1 MDALAARL
9 GRATV
14 ATAALFVV
22 LFVAS
27 TIYTATGDTA
37 RDLLIQELL
46 VNLVIV
52 MGLQVFI
59 GSTGILSF
67 GHLAFAQIAAYGAAL
82 VTIPAASKATSL
94 PDLPFGLGDVELGA
108 VGGTIVGVIVATAV
122 GAVVGVAVARAGGL
136 AATMITLAVLFVVD
150 QAVKNWTELT
160 RGAGGLSGVPR
171 IETNTWLWVAAL
183 GAILVATVFRETRS
197 GRFAVATRDD
207 EIAAAAIGIDRFWPR
222 WTAWVISVAVV
233 GLAGALRV
241 QAVGSTNPQQ
251 YTLDVAVLVL
261 AMLVAGGMRTVTG
274 AFVGTVVVTVGNEV
288 FRQIGDAQEIERLPD
303 LFLSV
308 VLLAVMLLRPGG
320 LLGDADVA
328 GWLRERARRRVR
340 GSPAPEGVAT
350 PPDASK
356 PSDGG
361 AAAGGD
367 LEASGI
373 TVRFGGFV
381 ALADAGVRV
390 RPGEVVGLIGPNG
403 AGKTTLFNVVTGI
416 VAEEA
421 GTVTLGDRDLT
432 AEAPHR
438 IARAGLARTFQNLR
452 LFGTLSVHENVALAA
467 LERDPLPAG
476 RPCRRRRRA
485 DRAGRPRRG
494 RRPPGVDARLR
505 PPAPPRAGPG
515 RGPGAGVPAARRADV
530 RDERHREPGDGRP
543 RPGDGAPRR
552 CRGPGDRPRSRLHH
566 PHQRSRRGARRRP
579 RPGRGDARRGAG
591 RTRRRRGLPR
601 SIAPSPTEGPCRR
614 PFRSPTRR
622 GRRAG
627 RGTRTP
633 APRRRRPAAGRA
645 AGRAGVRPRCG
656 PAGGRATRP
665 GTGARPWRRRGAI
678 RRGGR
683 CRSGQD
689 RRSGVDRGWR
699 R

>member
-1 MDALAARL
+1 MDALVARL

-14 ATAALFVV
+14 ATAVLFVV
-22 LFVAS
+22 LLVAS

-82 VTIPAASKATSL
+82 VTIPAASKASSL

-108 VGGTIVGVIVATAV
+108 VGGTIVGVIVATAI

-183 GAILVATVFRETRS
+183 GAILAATVFRETRS

-207 EIAAAAIGIDRFWPR
+207 EIAAGAIGIDRFWPR
-222 WTAWVISVAVV
+222 WTAWVLSVAIV
-233 GLAGALRV
+233 GLAGTLRV
-241 QAVGSTNPQQ
+241 QAVGSTNPKQ

-261 AMLVAGGMRTVTG
+261 AMLVAGGMRTVSG
-274 AFVGTVVVTVGNEV
+274 AFVGTIVVTVGTEV
-288 FRQIGDAQEIERLPD
+288 FRQVGDAQEIERLPD
-303 LFLSV
+303 LFLSL
-308 VLLAVMLLRPGG
+308 VLLGVMLLRPGG
-320 LLGDADVA
+320 LLGDADIA
-328 GWLRERARRRVR
+328 GWRRERARRRHPNPIG
-340 GSPAPEGVAT
+340 GSSAPQGGAKPSGDV
-350 PPDASK
+350 K
-356 PSDGG
+356 PSDAVGVAG
-361 AAAGGD
+361 AGGD
-367 LEASGI
+367 LEAAGI

-381 ALADAGVRV
+381 ALDDAGVRV

-432 AEAPHR
+432 SEPPHR

-452 LFGTLSVHENVALAA
+452 LFGTLSVHENGAHAA
-467 LERDPLPAG
+467 LSGAHYRPDAPAF
-476 RPCRRRRRA
+476 
-485 DRAGRPRRG
+485 D
-494 RRPPGVDARLR
+494 VD
-505 PPAPPRAGPG
+505 
-515 RGPGAGVPAARRADV
+515 V
-530 RDERHREPGDGRP
+530 
-543 RPGDGAPRR
+543 
-552 CRGPGDRPRSRLHH
+552 
-566 PHQRSRRGARRRP
+566 
-579 RPGRGDARRGAG
+579 
-591 RTRRRRGLPR
+591 
-601 SIAPSPTEGPCRR
+601 
-614 PFRSPTRR
+614 
-622 GRRAG
+622 
-627 RGTRTP
+627 
-633 APRRRRPAAGRA
+633 
-645 AGRAGVRPRCG
+645 
-656 PAGGRATRP
+656 
-665 GTGARPWRRRGAI
+665 
-678 RRGGR
+678 
-683 CRSGQD
+683 
-689 RRSGVDRGWR
+689 
-699 R
+699 